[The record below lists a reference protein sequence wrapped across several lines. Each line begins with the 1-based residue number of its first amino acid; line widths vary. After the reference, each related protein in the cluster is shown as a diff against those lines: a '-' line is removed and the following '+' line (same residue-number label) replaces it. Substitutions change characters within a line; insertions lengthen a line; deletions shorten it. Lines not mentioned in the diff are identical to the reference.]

1 MNTAS
6 VWRRAKP
13 FFQLMRSEPRRP
25 LAIMIVCM
33 VFVSLAEGFGVSLLA
48 PMLGLLQSPVQS
60 GDTTHDAS
68 RLAHWFGAIGIPFK
82 GWSVLLLF
90 VALQLLKTLA
100 QFFREVTATAI
111 QCDLVDRLRERCF
124 QAVLKS
130 EWTWLSQ
137 RNNAEYAN
145 LLLTDVNRI
154 GFGVNFFIQLSMAAA
169 QLVVYACA
177 ALYLSPQ
184 MTVLVLATGLFFFLT
199 EGRLRREALQLGTGL
214 GQTSQRLHTT
224 VQESLQGMKLVKILG
239 NEERHLHGFL
249 ESMRSYRRHMMQF
262 QRSAS
267 FSRARMQAGAALLL
281 AVLLYAG
288 LEQWHL
294 PITELAALIFV
305 FSRLMPLGSQFQQ
318 HLHQWLHALPA
329 LENTRE
335 LLRVCAQVA
344 EPELKGKTPVFER
357 SLELRNLS
365 FHYPERER
373 SAVQQVNLTIL
384 PNTTTAIIGESGAG
398 KSTLADLLMGLLRP
412 VDGSIII
419 DGTPLDDA
427 TRLLWR
433 RSLAYVPQEPILFN
447 DTIRANLQ
455 WAAPGAEDQ
464 HLWQALEQ
472 AAAGFVRNLPQGLDT
487 LVGDQG
493 LRLSG
498 GERQRIALARALL
511 RHPAILI
518 LDEATSALDMEN
530 EERIR
535 QAIVNLHGNLTVVAI
550 GHRMA
555 TLKHA
560 DMVVVMEQGCIR
572 ECGTWEDIQKNQIAH

>member
-1 MNTAS
+1 
-6 VWRRAKP
+6 
-13 FFQLMRSEPRRP
+13 MRNEPRRP
-25 LAIMIVCM
+25 LSILLLCM
-33 VFVSLAEGFGVSLLA
+33 VFVSIAEGFGVSLLA
-48 PMLGLLQSPVQS
+48 PMLGLFQSAEQNTGTVH
-60 GDTTHDAS
+60 DTSHLV
-68 RLAHWFGAIGIPFK
+68 RWFSVIGIPFQA
-82 GWSVLLLF
+82 WSVLLLF
-90 VALQLLKTLA
+90 SILQLLKVVA
-100 QFFREVTATAI
+100 QFFREVTATKI

-145 LLLTDVNRI
+145 LLLTDVNRV

-169 QLVVYACA
+169 QLVVYSCA
-177 ALYLSPQ
+177 ALYLSPA
-184 MTVLVLATGLFFFLT
+184 MTLLVLAAGLFFFFT

-214 GQTSQRLHTT
+214 GQTSQRLHST

-249 ESMRSYRRHMMQF
+249 QSMHSYRQHMMQF

-267 FSRARMQAGAALLL
+267 FSRARMQAGAVLLL

-288 LEQWHL
+288 MEQLHL
-294 PITELAALIFV
+294 PMTELAALIFV

-318 HLHQWLHALPA
+318 YLHQWLHALPA
-329 LENTRE
+329 LENTQQ
-335 LLRVCAQVA
+335 LLHVCERVA
-344 EPELKGKTPVFER
+344 EPETKGLAPSFSH
-357 SLELRNLS
+357 SLVLNGLS

-373 SAVQQVNLTIL
+373 AAVQQANLTIL

-412 VDGSIII
+412 VEGNIII
-419 DGTPLDDA
+419 DGKPLDDA
-427 TRLLWR
+427 TRVQWR

-447 DTIRANLQ
+447 DTIRANLL
-455 WAAPGAEDQ
+455 WAAPDADDQ
-464 HLWQALEQ
+464 VLWQAIER
-472 AAAGFVRNLPQGLDT
+472 AAAGFVRHLPQGLDT

-511 RHPAILI
+511 RRPAILI
-518 LDEATSALDMEN
+518 LDEATSALDIEN

-560 DMVVVMEQGCIR
+560 DQVVVMENGSIR
-572 ECGTWEDIQKNQIAH
+572 ARGTWDEIQSERNLRDAVGVSQ

>member
-1 MNTAS
+1 MNTTS
-6 VWRRAKP
+6 VLDRSKP
-13 FFQLMRSEPRRP
+13 FFQLMRDEPRRP
-25 LAIMIVCM
+25 LMILMLCM
-33 VFVSLAEGFGVSLLA
+33 LCVSLAEGFGVSLLA
-48 PMLGLLQSPVQS
+48 PMLALFQSAGQAGNATPE
-60 GDTTHDAS
+60 AS
-68 RLAHWFGAIGIPFK
+68 YLAQWFRSAGIPFQ

-90 VALQLLKTLA
+90 VTLQLLKVLA
-100 QFFREVTATAI
+100 QLFREIIATEI
-111 QCDLVDRLRERCF
+111 QCNLVDRLRERCF

-154 GFGVNFFIQLSMAAA
+154 GFGANFFIQLSMIAA
-169 QLVVYACA
+169 QLLVYSCA
-177 ALYLSPQ
+177 ALFLSPR
-184 MTVLVLATGLFFFLT
+184 MTLLVLAAGLFFFFT

-214 GQTSQRLHTT
+214 GQTSQRLHST

-262 QRSAS
+262 QRSSS
-267 FSRARMQAGAALLL
+267 FSRARMQAGGAILLV
-281 AVLLYAG
+281 VLLYAG

-294 PITELAALIFV
+294 PIAELAALIFV
-305 FSRLMPLGSQFQQ
+305 FSRLMPLGSQFQ
-318 HLHQWLHALPA
+318 HYLHQWLHTLPA
-329 LENTRE
+329 LENTRQ
-335 LLRVCAQVA
+335 LLHNCAQVA
-344 EPELKGKTPVFER
+344 EPEAKGVPPVFEL
-357 SLELRNLS
+357 SMVLRNLS

-373 SAVQQVNLTIL
+373 AAVQQVNLTIL

-412 VDGSIII
+412 VDGSILI

-455 WAAPGAEDQ
+455 WAAPEAEDQ

-487 LVGDQG
+487 LVGDHG

-560 DMVVVMEQGCIR
+560 DLVVVMEQGCIR